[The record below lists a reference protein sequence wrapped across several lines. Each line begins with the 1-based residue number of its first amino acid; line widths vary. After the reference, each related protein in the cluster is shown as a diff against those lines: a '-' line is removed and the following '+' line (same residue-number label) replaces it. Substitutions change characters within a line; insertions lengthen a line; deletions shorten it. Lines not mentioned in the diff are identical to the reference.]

1 VAGQAIDTTPAI
13 PPATM
18 HRRQTMNPHAVFSA
32 QTHAQPLATA
42 HAWTHP
48 EIIRRS
54 HERSK
59 AYGLSAATRPDYA
72 VLGVCD
78 LALKLE
84 QNRALCN
91 HAFPVMAT
99 LYEQIA
105 NTHSMVVLTDAQGL
119 VLQSLGDDDFLA
131 RANKVALRAGALWS
145 EQQQGTNAVGT
156 AIAEGEATTV
166 QGDQHYLRANRFL
179 ACSSVPIFDPFGQL
193 MGVLDVTG
201 DSRSHHHHTLALAKM
216 SGQMIENHLFT
227 SAFTAALR
235 VHFHSRPEFI
245 GTLMEGIAAFD
256 AEGRFLCAN
265 RSAQFQLGLPL
276 AALQAHTLS
285 SLFGICSGAL
295 IDRVHSGFERQV
307 WSLCLHNG
315 VSVFAHVEFRR
326 LRTAYVEAV
335 AVAHDNAAPEQG
347 VRAPDAPA
355 APRAP
360 AALHTFS
367 NLQYLATGDAQMA
380 SLLARVRKVL
390 DKPIA
395 ILIGGETGTGKEVLA
410 HAIHRDSPRS
420 GGPFVALN
428 CASIPEALIEAELFG
443 YAPGAYTGAAK
454 RGSIGKIMQAQGG
467 TLFLDEIGDM
477 PYALQSR
484 LLRVLQERSV
494 TPLGSTRAR
503 AAQFGLICASNRTLR
518 ERVAS
523 GAFREDLYYRINGLQ
538 VVLPPLRTRTDL
550 NVTIEQILRRECAM
564 PFAVSV
570 APQVLAVFARH
581 RWPGNFRQ
589 LNNVLQTACAMLE
602 HGETEI
608 GMGHLP
614 ADFLAELDS
623 GGPDDNVPGGQ
634 AACAAV
640 APLPASAAT
649 LRMPRSVAPPGTEH
663 ATQCEPAAN
672 LNLDALAAC
681 ALTQALAAHRG
692 NVSAAARALGVS
704 RTTLY
709 RKMAMLKQG
718 ERA

>member
-1 VAGQAIDTTPAI
+1 
-13 PPATM
+13 
-18 HRRQTMNPHAVFSA
+18 MNPHAVFPGEARA
-32 QTHAQPLATA
+32 QRLATA
-42 HAWTHP
+42 HAWTP
-48 EIIRRS
+48 AEIIRRS

-59 AYGLSAATRPDYA
+59 AYGLSTATRPDYA
-72 VLGVCD
+72 VLRAAD

-84 QNRALCN
+84 QNRTLCN
-91 HAFPVMAT
+91 HALPVMET
-99 LYEQIA
+99 LYGQIA

-119 VLQSLGDDDFLA
+119 VLRSLGDDDFLA

-156 AIAEGEATTV
+156 AIAEGAATTV
-166 QGDQHYLRANRFL
+166 HGDQHYLRANRFL

-276 AALQAHTLS
+276 AALHAHTLS
-285 SLFGICSGAL
+285 SLLGISSGAL

-315 VSVFAHVEFRR
+315 VNVFAHVEFRR
-326 LRTAYVEAV
+326 PRTAHVEAV

-360 AALHTFS
+360 AASHTASHTFS
-367 NLQYLATGDAQMA
+367 SLHYLATGDAQME

-410 HAIHRDSPRS
+410 HAIHRDSLRS
-420 GGPFVALN
+420 SGPFVALN

-494 TPLGSTRAR
+494 TPLGSTRAC
-503 AAQFGLICASNRTLR
+503 AVQFGLICASNRTLR

-538 VVLPPLRTRTDL
+538 VVLPPLRARTDL
-550 NVTIEQILRRECAM
+550 KVTIEKILRRECAM

-570 APQVLAVFARH
+570 AAQVLAVFARH

-589 LNNVLQTACAMLE
+589 LSNVLQTACAMLE
-602 HGETEI
+602 NGETEI
-608 GMGHLP
+608 DMGHLP
-614 ADFLAELDS
+614 ADFLAELE
-623 GGPDDNVPGGQ
+623 GHEQGE
-634 AACAAV
+634 AAAGHA
-640 APLPASAAT
+640 ASAAAPLQASAAM
-649 LRMPRSVAPPGTEH
+649 LRTRQAVSQPGTEH
-663 ATQCEPAAN
+663 ATQPEPAAS
-672 LNLDALAAC
+672 LNLDALAAG

-709 RKMAMLKQG
+709 RKMAALKQG
-718 ERA
+718 SRA